1 MDVKEKEIADA
12 VLSEYPFVFRNDNGR
27 AVVGGEQFIAKVDGR
42 IHIRKGQRVVLGG
55 VPIKYGLFPG
65 SGDMV
70 GWSTVEVTPDMV
82 GKRLAVFTSIEIKTE
97 NDRLSE
103 KQKKWRDNV
112 RAAGGIAEVWQ
123 ERNGEIVK
131 G

>member
-1 MDVKEKEIADA
+1 VTEKEIADA

-27 AVVGGEQFIAKVDGR
+27 AVVGGEQFIAKADGR

-82 GKRLAVFTSIEIKTE
+82 GKRLAVFTSVEIKTE

-112 RAAGGIAEVWQ
+112 QAAGGIAEVWQ
-123 ERNGEIVK
+123 ERDGEIVK